1 MKSEQKPLVAVA
13 MSGGVDSSVA
23 AALLQEQGYPLVG
36 MTMRLPESSDLTRS
50 GESVSPVTL
59 SPAYIT
65 DARLVAEKLGIPHIV
80 VDVRQVFQEQIVS
93 YFCAEY
99 RAGRTPNPCVVC
111 NPQIKF
117 GVLFEHA
124 QKFGAHLLATGHY
137 VQKIYRQ
144 ETRRYAL
151 QSSDHT
157 AKDQSYF
164 LYRLTQ
170 EQLAHAIFPLARFA
184 KAAIRQKAR
193 ELDLCHVAE
202 KADSQENCFL
212 AGQRYQEFLDN
223 YLPSGDTLPGPVV
236 DTSGQIIGE
245 HQGIHHYT
253 IGQRRGLGIALGA
266 PRYVVAIHPETR
278 TVVVGEHH
286 ELFSRKFWVTDL
298 HLMAIERVTT
308 PLSVQVK
315 IRYRNAATPAAI
327 FPGDRED
334 DVLVV
339 LEQPQRAVTPGQS
352 AVFYDGDLVLGGGI
366 IKREPSQT

>member
-50 GESVSPVTL
+50 DESASPVTL

-117 GVLFEHA
+117 GVLFEYA

-151 QSSDHT
+151 QRSDHT

-170 EQLAHAIFPLARFA
+170 EQLAQAIFPLARFA
-184 KAAIRQKAR
+184 KAAIRQKPGNSIFVMSLKKPIAR
-193 ELDLCHVAE
+193 KIVFLPVNAIKNFSTTIFL
-202 KADSQENCFL
+202 QEILF
-212 AGQRYQEFLDN
+212 
-223 YLPSGDTLPGPVV
+223 PGRLW
-236 DTSGQIIGE
+236 I
-245 HQGIHHYT
+245 
-253 IGQRRGLGIALGA
+253 
-266 PRYVVAIHPETR
+266 
-278 TVVVGEHH
+278 
-286 ELFSRKFWVTDL
+286 
-298 HLMAIERVTT
+298 
-308 PLSVQVK
+308 
-315 IRYRNAATPAAI
+315 PAARLSENI
-327 FPGDRED
+327 RVFITIPSVNVADLELLWGRPAMSWRFILKPG
-334 DVLVV
+334 LWWSGS
-339 LEQPQRAVTPGQS
+339 TMNCS
-352 AVFYDGDLVLGGGI
+352 AANFG
-366 IKREPSQT
+366 